1 MSEGSAE
8 FGFLPNP
15 LSISVGKIH
24 VETLDGTPEI
34 VKSIRNSQW
43 VHKDWYYAPPS
54 GNHNILTGETFENP
68 YPLRVFGLPFTHR
81 IRHTSDDNQAHLD
94 FLIWCIGFF
103 EGIRLTT
110 FEAGYL
116 DATPI
121 VKGKLTDFTLTGRTQ
136 LGDALELAE
145 RYWLDNCA
153 TPKRIKRMI
162 GIIHCLFLAQNPQHM
177 PFEKF
182 SYLYM
187 ALDAC
192 YKATSEM
199 YSPPKSLNHAK
210 RIEWTCQQF
219 GTPVPAWATAP
230 PGKAT
235 EISGVRNDTIHEAL
249 FFDEPLGFVTYGGRF
264 GSGSAPNTPLQMA
277 ALTCRFI
284 VALLGMPQ
292 ADYVRSPVNTRQR
305 HGLCLK

>member
-1 MSEGSAE
+1 MPEGSAE

-15 LSISVGKIH
+15 LSISAGEIH

-34 VKSIRNSQW
+34 VQSIRDSER
-43 VHKDWYYAPPS
+43 VHKGWYYAPPS
-54 GNHNILTGETFENP
+54 GSQNILNGEILEHP
-68 YPLRVFGLPFTHR
+68 YPMRVFRLPFTHR
-81 IRHTSDDNQAHLD
+81 IRHASDDNHAHLD
-94 FLIWCIGFF
+94 FLIWCLGFF
-103 EGIRLTT
+103 EGTRLTT

-121 VKGKLTDFTLTGRTQ
+121 TKGNLTDFILTSGTQ
-136 LGDALELAE
+136 PGDALELAE
-145 RYWLDNCA
+145 RYWRDHNSA
-153 TPKRIKRMI
+153 PRQIKQMI
-162 GIIHCLFLAQNPQHM
+162 GIIHCLFLAQNPNHM

-192 YKATSEM
+192 FKATSEM
-199 YSPPKSLNHAK
+199 HSPPARLSHAK

-219 GTPVPAWATAP
+219 GMPIPEWATAP
-230 PGKAT
+230 SGTAT

-249 FFDEPLGFVTYGGRF
+249 FFDEPLGFVTYGGSP
-264 GSGSAPNTPLQMA
+264 GSGGGLNTPSQME

-305 HGLCLK
+305 HGLSLK